1 MTNEEDFTDFMREIV
16 DAFIDC
22 MFATKL
28 ELPVDFDYSDL
39 KYIVLNNMNYSKL
52 RSMTILISKKDES
65 DYKNVTYE
73 DLEKNGGTNW
83 DEVLSFLEDKGACLI
98 KSSQAINFI
107 R

>member
-1 MTNEEDFTDFMREIV
+1 MTNEEDFTEFMREIV

-22 MFATKL
+22 MFGTKL
-28 ELPVDFDYSDL
+28 ELPVDFDYSNL

-52 RSMTILISKKDES
+52 RSRMILISKICES
-65 DYKNVTYE
+65 DYKKITYE
-73 DLEKNGGTNW
+73 DLESHGGTNW